1 MAFATQNV
9 KLESNGSLWQLA
21 GECTSTVGDA
31 DGTITVGGARVYQAF
46 IYDQSDTTPTTQP
59 VQVKITEASTGS
71 TSTITVNC
79 SNGIVK
85 GRFLIV
91 YR

>member
-9 KLESNGSLWQLA
+9 KLETSGSLWYFV
-21 GECTSTVGDA
+21 GECTSSVNDA

-46 IYDQSDTTPTTQP
+46 VYDQSDTSPTTQP
-59 VQVKITEASTGS
+59 LPVKITEATTGS
-71 TSTITVNC
+71 TSAITVNC
-79 SNGIVK
+79 SNGITK
-85 GRFLIV
+85 GRFVII

>member
-1 MAFATQNV
+1 MAFATSNV
-9 KLESNGSLWQLA
+9 KLESSGSLWQFV
-21 GECTSTVGDA
+21 GDCTASVGDA
-31 DGTITVGGARVYQAF
+31 DGTITVGGARIYQAF
-46 IYDQSDTTPTTQP
+46 VYDQSDTTPTTQP
-59 VQVKITEASTGS
+59 LPVKITEATTGS

>member
-9 KLESNGSLWQLA
+9 KLESNGSLWQFV
-21 GECTSTVGDA
+21 GECTSSVGDA
-31 DGTITVGGARVYQAF
+31 DGTITVAGARIYQAY
-46 IYDQSDTTPTTQP
+46 IYDQSDTTPGGNPIVIKISEPTTG
-59 VQVKITEASTGS
+59 T

-79 SNGIVK
+79 SNGITK